1 MAYPSLTRCL
11 LEAVDRYRNRRSMMY
26 KAGNRWESLSAAEML
41 RRIAGLSLA
50 LAELGVK
57 PGDRVGL
64 FSPNRPEWHIVDFA
78 ILGLGAINVPIYF
91 NESPERMAYILN
103 HSGTKVV
110 ITAGSE
116 QARRLLAC
124 RERLGAGEQGIVA
137 RAPPEIDGE
146 VLVFETLNAAAGRSQ
161 VAAVRRHAGGIIAL
175 QVATRNYISRTTRP

>member
-11 LEAVDRYRNRRSMMY
+11 LDAVDRYRNPRSLMY
-26 KAGNRWESLSAAEML
+26 KAGNRWESLSAPEML

-116 QARRLLAC
+116 QARRPLAC
-124 RERLGAGEQGIVA
+124 RERPGAVEQGVVA
-137 RAPPEIDGE
+137 GAPPEIDGE
-146 VLVFETLNAAAGRSQ
+146 GLRHETLITAAGGAGM
-161 VAAVRRHAGGIIAL
+161 AAEPPHAGPSKGEPAGTL
-175 QVATRNYISRTTRP
+175 HFHPGN

>member
-11 LEAVDRYRNRRSMMY
+11 LEAVDRYRNPRSLMY

-110 ITAGSE
+110 ITAGSG
-116 QARRLLAC
+116 QTRPLLAC
-124 RERLGAGEQGIVA
+124 RERLGAVEQVIVA
-137 RAPPEIDGE
+137 GAPPEVDGE
-146 VLVFETLNAAAGRSQ
+146 VLRYENLNAAAGDGEEGAERPP
-161 VAAVRRHAGGIIAL
+161 AAVGQREQR
-175 QVATRNYISRTTRP
+175 ATLLPT

>member
-1 MAYPSLTRCL
+1 
-11 LEAVDRYRNRRSMMY
+11 MY

-116 QARRLLAC
+116 QRSE
-124 RERLGAGEQGIVA
+124 ERGVGE
-137 RAPPEIDGE
+137 E
-146 VLVFETLNAAAGRSQ
+146 GRSW
-161 VAAVRRHAGGIIAL
+161 
-175 QVATRNYISRTTRP
+175 

>member
-11 LEAVDRYRNRRSMMY
+11 LDAVDRYRNPRSLMY
-26 KAGNRWESLSAAEML
+26 KAGNRWESLSAPEML

-110 ITAGSE
+110 ITAGPE
-116 QARRLLAC
+116 QARRLLSC
-124 RERLGAGEQGIVA
+124 RQPLAPAREGIA
-137 RAPPEIDGE
+137 PRAPPGTDGE
-146 VLVFETLNAAAGRSQ
+146 GP
-161 VAAVRRHAGGIIAL
+161 
-175 QVATRNYISRTTRP
+175 RP

>member
-11 LEAVDRYRNRRSMMY
+11 LDAVDRYRNPRSLMY

-124 RERLGAGEQGIVA
+124 RERLGAVEQVIVA
-137 RAPPEIDGE
+137 GAPPEIDGE
-146 VLVFETLNAAAGRSQ
+146 GRSSENLSPAAGGGE
-161 VAAVRRHAGGIIAL
+161 VAAYPPPAAEINA
-175 QVATRNYISRTTRP
+175 QQPPP

>member
-11 LEAVDRYRNRRSMMY
+11 LDAVDRYRNPRSLTH
-26 KAGNRWESLSAAEML
+26 KASNSWESPFDAEML

-110 ITAGSE
+110 ITAGSG

-124 RERLGAGEQGIVA
+124 PGRLGAVGQGVVPG
-137 RAPPEIDGE
+137 APPEIDGE
-146 VLVFETLNAAAGRSQ
+146 VLRYETLIAAAGDAE
-161 VAAVRRHAGGIIAL
+161 VAAYPPPAAEINA
-175 QVATRNYISRTTRP
+175 QQPPP

>member
-1 MAYPSLTRCL
+1 
-11 LEAVDRYRNRRSMMY
+11 MY

-124 RERLGAGEQGIVA
+124 PGRLGAGEQGIVA
-137 RAPPEIDGE
+137 GAPPGIDGGG
-146 VLVFETLNAAAGRSQ
+146 LRSETPIAPAGR
-161 VAAVRRHAGGIIAL
+161 VAMGA
-175 QVATRNYISRTTRP
+175 